1 MKKKRIIKLATVTS
15 VAALAGLT
23 LVSCNKKTKTEEV
36 VNYKVSFNSNDPDT
50 TDSAT
55 PDTYKDIEV
64 SSNTPLDLS
73 KYAPKYDGYTFEG
86 WFLDSALTNKF
97 ENATKLTGDTTFYA
111 KWTKNKVYY
120 SITFSTSQGS
130 APAAVENVDSIPT
143 TLPTLT
149 ADGYTFEG
157 WYTDEACTSKAVAG
171 TNLTANTILYAK
183 WTKVTLYSKLAS
195 DEDNILTEDFST
207 TTTIA
212 EWDNQ
217 TNAGIYQKLNQ
228 KENTEIVPANN
239 FVEVVDGKA
248 YLRDLNASGNGTHAY
263 VNFGTLDNGTVEGC
277 MDVTID
283 TLGTGWT
290 LFQLYGI
297 DTAKTSVNEVFGLRN
312 DKTAGLA
319 YRLDGGTTL
328 GTPLNAVTLAAGTTY
343 QIYFNADLQNSKLS
357 VQINGV
363 DYVKDLE
370 IPGLSQLNYIRF
382 VSSDK
387 GSSTLSLD
395 NIAIVHHA
403 SSLDA
408 IKTNKTAAINKKYA
422 ALDETLYTKNYA
434 AITTAKDNAI
444 AAITAATTADEVT
457 AAVAAFNE
465 NLSTCISDAEL
476 ATYIATKKT
485 EFTTA
490 YASTAYT
497 ENATAYNNVVATFDN
512 ITGTTKAAVDSVY
525 EAAKASI
532 AQVKSDAT
540 ILADYITAQVEVVTN
555 YKTTDIA
562 ALDAT
567 TFARVISN
575 IGTLKTNAATDIA
588 AATTKTQI
596 DEIVTDVKSAIDA
609 QIASTTKTVAEALS
623 ESKTE
628 LAAYKTNVLS
638 SGATSTISVSSLKT
652 ELQTKVNA
660 VALKSASEYSDAAA
674 VATDLQAL
682 KDKIDLLDAQYGYY
696 GTLYPVCEE
705 CEADFEAG
713 GLAAYKAS
721 EQAYITAMLATTTKE
736 AAKEL
741 YDEAAVSMVAN
752 GEKYQAALKVDLDAR
767 EDVIIAANVDKTS
780 ACTFNFTAKATLS
793 ENAKT
798 EYTNSIFTFKSL
810 SGGKVS
816 AQYDSSKGAYIQLK
830 SSTITFTTS
839 IDNAVF
845 SMTFTGLTAG
855 RTFVIS
861 DNTAKTYDQGVEQ
874 DVNSTTKV
882 FTHTF
887 AKAGTYTITFSAADH
902 KLSEIKL
909 VEKENK
915 TVTAKVNSISFETT
929 NTVTSGADA
938 SSLVTKVTG
947 KADYNNVLSDVTL
960 TGATVSVTKDGTG
973 TAVDTITEAGTYS
986 ITVTY
991 GTTATRY
998 NSKTLSL
1005 DVTLQ
1010 AAQTYSVTYNTDYGT
1025 KPENL
1030 TNVSALPDQLP
1041 SLTADG
1047 HLFMGW
1053 YTDVDCN
1060 TPAVAGSTLT
1070 GDTILYAKWV
1080 NAFKVTFISKLDG
1093 TTAPEALTNVTAL
1106 PNPLP
1111 TISTSGY
1118 VFEGWYTDENY
1129 QFAASAGNAITGDT
1143 TLYAKWSLQ
1152 ESTI

>member
-1 MKKKRIIKLATVTS
+1 MKKRRIIKLATVTS

-55 PDTYKDIEV
+55 PQTYKDIEV

-73 KYAPKYDGYTFEG
+73 KYAPTYTGYTFEG

-111 KWTKNKVYY
+111 KWSKNKVYY

-143 TLPTLT
+143 TLPTPT
-149 ADGYTFEG
+149 VDGYTFEG

-171 TNLTANTILYAK
+171 TELTANTILYAK

-195 DEDNILTEDFST
+195 DEDNILAEDFST

-217 TNAGIYQKLNQ
+217 TNAGIYQKLNE
-228 KENTEIVPANN
+228 KTSGTAVPANN

-248 YLRDLNASGNGTHAY
+248 YLRDLNTSSNGTHAY
-263 VNFGTLDNGTVEGC
+263 INFGTLDNGTVEGC

-297 DTAKTSVNEVFGLRN
+297 DTAKTSANEVFGLRN
-312 DKTAGLA
+312 EKTGLV
-319 YRLDGGTTL
+319 YRVDGTAA
-328 GTPLNAVTLAAGTTY
+328 TPLNAVTLAAGTTY

-363 DYVKDLE
+363 DFVKDLE
-370 IPGLSQLNYIRF
+370 IPGLSQLNYIRL
-382 VSSDK
+382 VSSDNK
-387 GSSTLSLD
+387 SATLSLD

-422 ALDETLYTKNYA
+422 ALDATLYTKNYT
-434 AITTAKDNAI
+434 AITTAKDSAI
-444 AAITAATTADEVT
+444 AAITAATTANEVT
-457 AAVAAFNE
+457 AAVEAFNE
-465 NLSTCISDAEL
+465 TLKSCISDAEL
-476 ATYIATKKT
+476 TAYIATKKT

-497 ENATAYNNVVATFDN
+497 ENATEYNNVVATFDN

-525 EAAKASI
+525 EAAVLSI
-532 AQVKSDAT
+532 GQVKSDAA
-540 ILADYITAQVEVVTN
+540 ILADYKTSQATVVSE
-555 YKTTDIA
+555 YKDTEIA

-567 TFARVISN
+567 TFATVISN
-575 IGTLKTNAATDIA
+575 ISTLKANAATKIA
-588 AATTKTQI
+588 AATTKTAI
-596 DEIVTDVKSAIDA
+596 DEIVTDVKAAIDA

-623 ESKTE
+623 ESGDE
-628 LAAYKTNVLS
+628 LAAYKTNVLA

-767 EDVIIAANVDKTS
+767 EDVTITANVDKTS
-780 ACTFNFTAKATLS
+780 ACDLNFTADSVLS
-793 ENAKT
+793 EKNNNT
-798 EYTNSIFTFKSL
+798 YTNGIFTFTPDATD
-810 SGGKVS
+810 GKVS
-816 AQYDSSKGAYIQLK
+816 GKKAGFIQIK
-830 SSTITFTTS
+830 AATITFTTS
-839 IDNAVF
+839 IDYAVF

-861 DNTAKTYDQGVEQ
+861 DNTSKTYDQGVEE

-887 AKAGTYTITFSAADH
+887 ANAGTYTITFSAHDH

-929 NTVTSGADA
+929 NTVNSGAAA

-960 TGATVSVTKDGTG
+960 TGATISVTKDG

-1010 AAQTYSVTYNTDYGT
+1010 AAQTYTVEYNTSYGT

-1041 SLTADG
+1041 SLTENG
-1047 HLFMGW
+1047 YLFMGW
-1053 YTDVDCN
+1053 YTDVECN
-1060 TPAVAGSTLT
+1060 TPAVAGSALT
-1070 GDTILYAKWV
+1070 ADTILYAKW
-1080 NAFKVTFISKLDG
+1080 L
-1093 TTAPEALTNVTAL
+1093 
-1106 PNPLP
+1106 
-1111 TISTSGY
+1111 
-1118 VFEGWYTDENY
+1118 
-1129 QFAASAGNAITGDT
+1129 AGV
-1143 TLYAKWSLQ
+1143 
-1152 ESTI
+1152 

>member
-143 TLPTLT
+143 TLPTPT

-387 GSSTLSLD
+387 SSSTLSLD

-567 TFARVISN
+567 TFATVISN
-575 IGTLKTNAATDIA
+575 IGTLKTNAATNIA

-609 QIASTTKTVAEALS
+609 QIASTTKTVADALS
-623 ESKTE
+623 ESETE

-638 SGATSTISVSSLKT
+638 SGATSSITVSSLKT

-682 KDKIDLLDAQYGYY
+682 KDKIDLLDTQYGYY

-705 CEADFEAG
+705 CEADFETG

-767 EDVIIAANVDKTS
+767 EDVTITANVMSNSVYDFASVAASSDIKTS
-780 ACTFNFTAKATLS
+780 NKYGDFTLDGT
-793 ENAKT
+793 
-798 EYTNSIFTFKSL
+798 TNKYKFKGGYVSLFT
-810 SGGKVS
+810 GTKV
-816 AQYDSSKGAYIQLK
+816 
-830 SSTITFTTS
+830 TFTVKN
-839 IDNAVF
+839 DKAVF
-845 SMTFTGLTAG
+845 MLAFNNNNSARNVTLTSTNTNYTAVTKQDTDLTAG
-855 RTFVIS
+855 GSTYTFETTNTNITLEAS
-861 DNTAKTYDQGVEQ
+861 AKGWLIFDNLL
-874 DVNSTTKV
+874 
-882 FTHTF
+882 
-887 AKAGTYTITFSAADH
+887 AGTYTVTFNSTDTD
-902 KLSEIKL
+902 KDVNGKNETKIERMRLLDSGES
-909 VEKENK
+909 

-938 SSLVTKVTG
+938 SSLVTNVTG

-1010 AAQTYSVTYNTDYGT
+1010 
-1025 KPENL
+1025 
-1030 TNVSALPDQLP
+1030 
-1041 SLTADG
+1041 
-1047 HLFMGW
+1047 
-1053 YTDVDCN
+1053 
-1060 TPAVAGSTLT
+1060 
-1070 GDTILYAKWV
+1070 
-1080 NAFKVTFISKLDG
+1080 
-1093 TTAPEALTNVTAL
+1093 
-1106 PNPLP
+1106 
-1111 TISTSGY
+1111 
-1118 VFEGWYTDENY
+1118 
-1129 QFAASAGNAITGDT
+1129 
-1143 TLYAKWSLQ
+1143 
-1152 ESTI
+1152 